1 MKMITVVLADDHHV
15 VRRGIRALLE
25 AEPDIKVTGEAG
37 TGVEAVQ
44 YVQQLKPDVLVV
56 DLMMADMSGLLVIR
70 QARKKSPK
78 TAALVLSMYGNDC
91 YVVEALQAGAKSYV
105 LKDCPPEELLRAVRE
120 VAAGHRYL
128 APPLSDRAIE
138 AYLVRSEESK
148 LDPYDMLTTRE
159 REVLHLAA
167 QGLTG
172 AQTAEKLCIS
182 PRTVESHRSRLMQKL
197 GLRNRAELIHY
208 AIRQGLVPKET

>member
-1 MKMITVVLADDHHV
+1 MVTVVLADDHHV
-15 VRRGIRALLE
+15 VRRGIKALLE
-25 AEPDIKVTGEAG
+25 AEADIKVTGEAG

-44 YVQQLKPDVLVV
+44 LVQQLKPDVLVV
-56 DLMMADMSGLLVIR
+56 DLMLADMSGLLVIR
-70 QARKKSPK
+70 QSRKKSPK
-78 TAALVLSMYGNDC
+78 TGAVVLSMYGNDC

-120 VAAGHRYL
+120 VANGHRYL

-148 LDPYDMLTTRE
+148 LDPYDMLTSRE
-159 REVLHLAA
+159 REVLILAA

-172 AQTAEKLCIS
+172 SQTAEKLCIS

-208 AIRQGLVPKET
+208 AVRQGLVPRES

>member
-1 MKMITVVLADDHHV
+1 MVTVVLADDHHV

-25 AEPDIKVTGEAG
+25 AEADIKVTGEAG

-44 YVQQLKPDVLVV
+44 LVQQLKPDVLVV
-56 DLMMADMSGLLVIR
+56 DLMLADMSGLLVIR
-70 QARKKSPK
+70 QSRKKSPK
-78 TAALVLSMYGNDC
+78 TAAVVLSMYGNDC

-138 AYLVRSEESK
+138 AYLIRSKESK
-148 LDPYDMLTTRE
+148 LDPYDMLTSRE
-159 REVLHLAA
+159 REVLILAA
-167 QGLTG
+167 QGMTG
-172 AQTAEKLCIS
+172 TQTAERLCIS

-208 AIRQGLVPKET
+208 AVRQGLVPKDT

>member
-1 MKMITVVLADDHHV
+1 MVTVVLADDHHV

-25 AEPDIKVTGEAG
+25 AEADIKVTGEAG

-44 YVQQLKPDVLVV
+44 LVQQLKPDVLVV
-56 DLMMADMSGLLVIR
+56 DLMLADMSGLLVIR
-70 QARKKSPK
+70 QSRKKSPK
-78 TAALVLSMYGNDC
+78 TASVVLSMYGNDC

-148 LDPYDMLTTRE
+148 LDPYDMLTSRE
-159 REVLHLAA
+159 REVLILAA
-167 QGLTG
+167 QGMTG
-172 AQTAEKLCIS
+172 AQTAERLCIS

-197 GLRNRAELIHY
+197 GLRNRAELIHF
-208 AIRQGLVPKET
+208 AVRQGIVPKET

>member
-1 MKMITVVLADDHHV
+1 MVTVVLADDHHV

-25 AEPDIKVTGEAG
+25 AEADIKVTGETG
-37 TGVEAVQ
+37 TGAEAVQ
-44 YVQQLKPDVLVV
+44 LVQQLKPDVLVV
-56 DLMMADMSGLLVIR
+56 DLMLADMSGLLVIR
-70 QARKKSPK
+70 QSRKKSPK
-78 TAALVLSMYGNDC
+78 TAAVVLSMYGNDC

-105 LKDCPPEELLRAVRE
+105 LKDCPPEELLRSVRE

-148 LDPYDMLTTRE
+148 LDPYDMLTSRE
-159 REVLHLAA
+159 REVLILAA
-167 QGLTG
+167 QGMTG
-172 AQTAEKLCIS
+172 AQTADRLCIS

-208 AIRQGLVPKET
+208 AVRQGLVPKET

>member
-1 MKMITVVLADDHHV
+1 MVTVLLADDHHV

-37 TGVEAVQ
+37 TGVEAVRL
-44 YVQQLKPDVLVV
+44 VQQLKPDVLVV
-56 DLMMADMSGLLVIR
+56 DLMLADMSGLLVIR
-70 QARKKSPK
+70 QSRKKSPK
-78 TAALVLSMYGNDC
+78 TGAVVLSMYGNDC

-148 LDPYDMLTTRE
+148 LDPYDMLTSRE
-159 REVLHLAA
+159 REVLILAA
-167 QGLTG
+167 QGMTG
-172 AQTAEKLCIS
+172 AQTAERLCIS
-182 PRTVESHRSRLMQKL
+182 PRTVESHRARLMQKL

-208 AIRQGLVPKET
+208 AVRQGLVPKEA